1 MDRAIKKLGKNSCP
15 DGSLHSSLEK
25 QIISKELC
33 RQSVG
38 EKGCGEEENTHL
50 LQLTLSSATTEL
62 DFCGYLSKTVK
73 RADSTVVVSCLVVS
87 DSCDLREL

>member
-1 MDRAIKKLGKNSCP
+1 MDRAIKKFGKNSCP

-38 EKGCGEEENTHL
+38 EKGCGEEENRQGGGMGASL
-50 LQLTLSSATTEL
+50 GAQSQGPGDPPATLEP
-62 DFCGYLSKTVK
+62 G
-73 RADSTVVVSCLVVS
+73 
-87 DSCDLREL
+87 

>member
-15 DGSLHSSLEK
+15 DGSSHSSLEK

-38 EKGCGEEENTHL
+38 EKGCGEEENRQGRGMGASLGAQSQGASRTL
-50 LQLTLSSATTEL
+50 LPRLSQGECQAL
-62 DFCGYLSKTVK
+62 P
-73 RADSTVVVSCLVVS
+73 
-87 DSCDLREL
+87 